1 MFSLDAVARRYGGPN
16 WPALNVPLITKVM
29 DRIEAHPQEHDQSTW
44 ASRTACGTTYC
55 FAGHAVEMTLPETGW
70 FLFGAAGSEAIT
82 DAYEVRIGLETVP
95 IPVRARELLGLT
107 GGEALALFESRRE
120 MHPDVE
126 RARLRTMV
134 DQLVEAEEHRLA
146 SL

>member
-29 DRIEAHPQEHDQSTW
+29 DHIEAHPQEHDQGTW
-44 ASRTACGTTYC
+44 ASRTGCGTTYC
-55 FAGHAVEMTLPETGW
+55 FAGHAVNMTLPETGR
-70 FLFGAAGSEAIT
+70 FLFGAVVT